1 MAYCKKFFIVLL
13 VLLSFTTSVFA
24 TEVTSVN
31 DNINNANY
39 YYSTIQHDF
48 LLRLSNRNST
58 DEIKSKIKDGRFNY
72 YLYYGANSSQKNGTY
87 MLNSTGLQTSYLF
100 IAFYEKSASL
110 SPSIYETYQGYNIG
124 SIYKISSS
132 YVPYIY
138 AFDKKGDLYTLTAD
152 TDLYVPQLFLGRVD
166 DNISD
171 FVNGKDISS
180 VISAIKEQTEAT
192 NNLTNSVTDSSVT
205 SSPED
210 LPKDNTKDI
219 TESGFNNLFDLI
231 RTAFL
236 DHTGGSFEVTIPFTN
251 KKFTISKKSVY
262 GKADLGL
269 VENIVNSAWWFSTS
283 LFILHDIS
291 STIKKIKSGNIE
303 DLENSNIKE
312 DLL

>member
-138 AFDKKGDLYTLTAD
+138 AFDKKGEL
-152 TDLYVPQLFLGRVD
+152 
-166 DNISD
+166 
-171 FVNGKDISS
+171 
-180 VISAIKEQTEAT
+180 VILQ
-192 NNLTNSVTDSSVT
+192 
-205 SSPED
+205 
-210 LPKDNTKDI
+210 
-219 TESGFNNLFDLI
+219 
-231 RTAFL
+231 
-236 DHTGGSFEVTIPFTN
+236 
-251 KKFTISKKSVY
+251 KK
-262 GKADLGL
+262 
-269 VENIVNSAWWFSTS
+269 
-283 LFILHDIS
+283 
-291 STIKKIKSGNIE
+291 
-303 DLENSNIKE
+303 
-312 DLL
+312 